1 MQISFNIRNQ
11 RILAIKKIVVSFII
25 LKDLNYNKGEYF
37 LSNYT
42 IHLYQVNKPKFK
54 HQTFEKL

>member
-11 RILAIKKIVVSFII
+11 KILVRFII
-25 LKDLNYNKGEYF
+25 LKDLNYDKGKYL

-54 HQTFEKL
+54 HQTFEKF